1 MTPEMIIFILIALV
15 TLGTAILVVT
25 TRNILHAALWLIA
38 TLVGV
43 ACFYVL
49 LNAPFF
55 AMAQVIIYVGAIAI
69 LFIFAIMLVR
79 VITPSGVKVFNE
91 DWLMG
96 LILACVF
103 FGGMIWMLT
112 RWTGFDT
119 IPSVAVSQVD
129 KINPVKLL
137 GIALVSPN
145 GYLIPFEVAS
155 VLLVA
160 AMIGAIY
167 IAWGKSLRNK

>member
-1 MTPEMIIFILIALV
+1 
-15 TLGTAILVVT
+15 
-25 TRNILHAALWLIA
+25 
-38 TLVGV
+38 
-43 ACFYVL
+43 
-49 LNAPFF
+49 
-55 AMAQVIIYVGAIAI
+55 
-69 LFIFAIMLVR
+69 
-79 VITPSGVKVFNE
+79 
-91 DWLMG
+91 
-96 LILACVF
+96 
-103 FGGMIWMLT
+103 MIWMLT

>member
-1 MTPEMIIFILIALV
+1 MTPEMIIFILVALV
-15 TLGTAILVVT
+15 TLATAILVVT

-43 ACFYVL
+43 ACLYVL
-49 LNAPFF
+49 LNVPFF

-79 VITPSGVKVFNE
+79 INTPSGVKVFNE

-96 LILACVF
+96 LILAGVF
-103 FGGMIWMLT
+103 LGGMIWMLS

-119 IPSVAVSQVD
+119 IPATAISEIE

-137 GIALVSPN
+137 GIVLVSPN

-155 VLLVA
+155 VLLIA
-160 AMIGAIY
+160 ALIGAIY
-167 IAWGKSLRNK
+167 IAWGKTLRNK